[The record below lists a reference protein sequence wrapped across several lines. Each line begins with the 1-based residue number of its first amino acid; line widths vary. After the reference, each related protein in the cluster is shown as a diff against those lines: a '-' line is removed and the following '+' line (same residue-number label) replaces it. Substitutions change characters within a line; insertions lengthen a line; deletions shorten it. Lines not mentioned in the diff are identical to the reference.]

1 MQREAPSHRIAAEG
15 ERGWGVGEHVLHA
28 AGEGDRAGRAALL
41 AVPGE
46 VERDGAVAF
55 CVQMRDDAVPRA
67 TGAAEAMQEDGV
79 LRHGGIVGAA

>member
-1 MQREAPSHRIAAEG
+1 
-15 ERGWGVGEHVLHA
+15 VLDT
-28 AGEGDRAGRAALL
+28 AGEGDRARQAARL
-41 AVPGE
+41 AVPRE

-55 CVQMRDDAVPRA
+55 CVQMCDDAVPRA